1 MGEVSPEEKVKSFAR
16 LIANSFGISSS
27 FRARKI
33 TELLL

>member
-1 MGEVSPEEKVKSFAR
+1 MDEMSPEEKVKSFAR
-16 LIANSFGISSS
+16 LNVNSFGISSS